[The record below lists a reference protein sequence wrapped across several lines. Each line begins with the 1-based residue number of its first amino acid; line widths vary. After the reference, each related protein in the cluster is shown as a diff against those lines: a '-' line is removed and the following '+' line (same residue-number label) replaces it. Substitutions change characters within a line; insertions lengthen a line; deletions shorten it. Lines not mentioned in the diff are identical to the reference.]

1 MAPKY
6 INIALIAS
14 FLGLWI
20 NSIFTN
26 EFEILVG
33 FILILSF
40 GILHGAN
47 DLLLIKHIN
56 SKKKLLSFYRI
67 LCYYFMVVLIGALL
81 FYLLPWLALLLFI
94 IVSAY
99 HFGEQHWEQ
108 LKTTKPRWI
117 VSLFQFNYG
126 IFILLLLF
134 NFHDEEVKKVVF
146 QITTLSFAGFNILF
160 ALICFG
166 ISLLLLGGY
175 FYIHHD
181 EFKNQVIVNVF
192 YLLVFTIIFKT
203 TTLIWGF
210 AIYFVFWHSIPSILE
225 QLKFLYGSSNFAN
238 FKSYF
243 RSAFV
248 YWIASLVG
256 IATLYLVF
264 KDKEI
269 FNALF
274 FSFLAAITF
283 PHALVIFKMFNKK

>member
-1 MAPKY
+1 M
-6 INIALIAS
+6 
-14 FLGLWI
+14 
-20 NSIFTN
+20 
-26 EFEILVG
+26 
-33 FILILSF
+33 
-40 GILHGAN
+40 
-47 DLLLIKHIN
+47 
-56 SKKKLLSFYRI
+56 
-67 LCYYFMVVLIGALL
+67 LL
-81 FYLLPWLALLLFI
+81 FYGRFNWCIIILLVAL
-94 IVSAY
+94 VSFTVIY
-99 HFGEQHWEQ
+99 NCKRISFWRTTLG
-108 LKTTKPRWI
+108 TTKDNQAKI
-117 VSLFQFNYG
+117 DCFIFQFNYG
-126 IFILLLLF
+126 NFILILLF
-134 NFHDEEVKKVVF
+134 IFHDEEVKKVVF
-146 QITTLSFAGFNILF
+146 QIKTLSFAGFNILF

-225 QLKFLYGSSNFAN
+225 QLKFLYGSSNFSN

-243 RSAFV
+243 RAAFV
-248 YWIASLVG
+248 YWIVSLVG
-256 IATLYLVF
+256 VASLYLVF

>member
-1 MAPKY
+1 MNSKY
-6 INIALIAS
+6 INIALLAS

-20 NSIFTN
+20 NSFFTN
-26 EFEILVG
+26 EFEIFVG
-33 FILILSF
+33 FIFIFSF

-56 SKKKLLSFYRI
+56 SEKKLLSFYKI
-67 LCYYFMVVLIGALL
+67 LCYYSTVVLFGALL

-94 IVSAY
+94 IVSGY
-99 HFGEQHWEQ
+99 HFGEQHWEE
-108 LKTTKPRWI
+108 LKTNSPRWI

-126 IFILLLLF
+126 IFILVLLF
-134 NFHDEEVKKVVF
+134 NFHSEEVKEIVF
-146 QITTLSFAGFNILF
+146 QITTITFANLNILIV
-160 ALICFG
+160 LICCG

-175 FYIHHD
+175 FYIHNNN
-181 EFKNQVIVNVF
+181 FKKQIIINLF
-192 YLLVFTIIFKT
+192 FLLVFAIIFKT
-203 TTLIWGF
+203 ATLIWSF
-210 AIYFVFWHSIPSILE
+210 ALFFVFWHSIPSILE
-225 QLKFLYGSSNFAN
+225 QLKFLYGGSTFAN

-243 RSAFV
+243 RAAFF
-248 YWIASLVG
+248 YWLASLAG

-269 FNALF
+269 FDALF